1 MIVTREYIH
10 RHKTPRGAWTR
21 VQIEALGLKWSEKTH
36 GWIDRLEGTEI
47 SEEQAKKFEEG
58 RTSGKKNLRKEMLYR
73 IKQLALIELREIEKA
88 LDVLEDKVD
97 F

>member
-10 RHKTPRGAWTR
+10 RHKTLRGAWNK

-58 RTSGKKNLRKEMLYR
+58 RTGGKKNLRKEILYR
-73 IKQLALIELREIEKA
+73 IKQLDLIELRVIEEV
-88 LDVLEDKVD
+88 LDAK
-97 F
+97 